1 MSKKPTQK
9 KYEAVAEAKK
19 RNAIMTARKARL
31 VLDLIRGKSV
41 DKALEFLA
49 FTNKPSSCTDII
61 NGKKSV
67 VSMAEKKGVNDA
79 GELIITDAFADGA
92 GMLKRLRPAPM
103 GRGVRVRKRSCHIT
117 IRLNEAKEA

>member
-41 DKALEFLA
+41 DKALEILA
-49 FTNKPSSCTDII
+49 FTNKPSSCPDII
-61 NGKKSV
+61 KVIKSAAAN
-67 VSMAEKKGVNDA
+67 AEKKGVNDA
-79 GELIITDAFADGA
+79 GELIITDSFADGA